1 MLKHVL
7 SHKSCG
13 LLSGANK
20 GASTA
25 KNANRWVNGKV
36 CHAETNVRLVRQFRA
51 GWVLKLGAPAPCT
64 YRNVLFDRALLSR
77 WGAMEIAM
85 SRTRLFPV
93 VLIWALAL
101 STAALAQG
109 GGGGG
114 GGGGGA
120 GGSGGGSAGAS
131 GGSGSSGT
139 SGATSNQGS
148 SSTTGSGTNTGSG
161 ATSPNPGMNNLN
173 NPNNTNSPNNP
184 NNQKSPSQSRPSR

>member
-25 KNANRWVNGKV
+25 KDANRWVNGKV
-36 CHAETNVRLVRQFRA
+36 CHAETNVRLVSQFRA
-51 GWVLKLGAPAPCT
+51 GSRIASPAPCT

-131 GGSGSSGT
+131 SGSGSSGT

-161 ATSPNPGMNNLN
+161 TTSPNPGMNNLN
-173 NPNNTNSPNNP
+173 NPNNPNSSNNP
-184 NNQKSPSQSRPSR
+184 NNQNSPSQNQPSR